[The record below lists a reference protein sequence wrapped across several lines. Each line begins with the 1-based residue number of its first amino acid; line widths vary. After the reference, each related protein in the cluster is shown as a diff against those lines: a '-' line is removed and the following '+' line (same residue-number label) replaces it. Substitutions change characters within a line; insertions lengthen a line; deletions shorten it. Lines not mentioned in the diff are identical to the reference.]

1 MTKIEMVTEIC
12 NRLNEAGFHDE
23 SVQGWQVKFAPNCGF
38 GKTLMYLPEFNLESI
53 LRDVNKP
60 YKDFQS
66 FYNEIGQS
74 RMWLFKPY
82 IVHNKPYNPCL
93 VLRRDKF
100 LQLATGYGFMLTE
113 QECGYGDSDRNSY
126 NMGFIVNPQYSALK
140 ETELWFM
147 LFYACAYQLASRY
160 KDFNMLIWEKPEV
173 FIEFLVQTGRENGLD
188 FEGYSY
194 LEVMKYVKFFRDFET
209 PLHDPLENSKCF
221 EVKLPNGDIIAHLAV
236 NSERIFVETS
246 EHRISLEVPRISPF
260 KKEDLL
266 PEELELEEA
275 FLAAHDKEVYGYLNN
290 HKFLEI
296 LTVFALNLVNIHP
309 NYYTVYTTQKLKK
322 LGRFNAPKCSSFS
335 SLNDIYDSLKVEV

>member
-1 MTKIEMVTEIC
+1 MTKIEMVTAIC
-12 NRLNEAGFHDE
+12 NTLNEDGFYDE
-23 SVQGWQVKFAPNCGF
+23 SVHGGHIKFAPDYGF
-38 GKTLMYLPEFNLESI
+38 GQSLLYLPEFNLRVI
-53 LRDVNKP
+53 RRDVSKP
-60 YKDFQS
+60 YKDFQA
-66 FYNEIGQS
+66 FYSEMGQS
-74 RMWLFKPY
+74 HLWSFNPY
-82 IVHNKPYNPCL
+82 VIHNKPCKPCL

-113 QECGYGDSDRNSY
+113 QECGYGNADRNSY
-126 NMGFIVNPQYSALK
+126 NIGFILNPQYSALK

-160 KDFNMLIWEKPEV
+160 KDFNMLMCEKPEV
-173 FIEFLVQTGRENGLD
+173 FIEFLQETGREHGLN
-188 FEGYSY
+188 FEGYAY
-194 LEVMKYVKFFRDFET
+194 CEIMKYVTFFRSFET
-209 PLHDPLENSKCF
+209 PIPDPLENSKCF
-221 EVKLPNGDIIAHLAV
+221 EVKLPCGDIIAHLAV
-236 NSERIFVETS
+236 NSERIFVETC
-246 EHRISLEVPRISPF
+246 EYRISLEIPRISPF

-275 FLAAHDKEVYGYLNN
+275 FLAAHDIEVYEYLNK

-309 NYYTVYTTQKLKK
+309 NFYTVYTTQKLKK